1 MRPTPVRVRP
11 TPVRRWLAL
20 GALSLAM
27 LTVGL
32 DMTVLNIAL
41 PTLARDL
48 HAGTSALQ
56 WFSTAYTLTLAGVM
70 LPAGALGDRFGRKKF
85 VFGALVV
92 FGAASIWCAF
102 ASSSGELILA
112 RVVLGVAASVLMS
125 LSMGMIP
132 VLFPDPAER
141 GRATT
146 VWITAVTLGM
156 PLGPIVG
163 GLLLDHFWWGSV
175 FLVNIP
181 TVVIGALAVGLLVPE
196 TRSRTRR
203 PIDPVS
209 VLLSAAGLVGLTYGL
224 IRFGDKG
231 WGDGTA
237 WATFAAG
244 LVLIVGFVAWERT
257 RQHALADLGLFGDRG
272 FRMGTFFQLIN
283 AFAMFG
289 LFFTIPLYF
298 QSVLGVDS
306 LGSGLRMLPMI
317 GGLLVASNFL
327 EGLRD
332 RIGLKPTLMIGFGV
346 LAVGMGLGA
355 LTGVDTS
362 YGYVAAW
369 MVVVGLGI
377 GLVLPTSMALAV
389 GALTPERAGAGS
401 ALLSALRQAAG
412 TTGVAVLGTVLSTRY
427 HSELGSL
434 NHEPVSDG
442 VGSGV
447 AYADAIGDTL
457 VLHHVQSAF
466 VSGMD
471 LLMVVC
477 AAIAVVGLLL
487 SAAATKGRAT
497 ESEAPAPASE
507 SAPVA

>member
-1 MRPTPVRVRP
+1 MEVTA
-11 TPVRRWLAL
+11 TRRWLAL
-20 GALSLAM
+20 GALALAM

-48 HAGTSALQ
+48 HAGTAALQ

-85 VFGALVV
+85 VFGALVL
-92 FGAASIWCAF
+92 FGGASVWCAF
-102 ASSSGELILA
+102 ASSSTELIMA
-112 RVVLGVAASVLMS
+112 RVLLGVAASVLMS

-181 TVVIGALAVGLLVPE
+181 TVIIGAFAVGLLVPE
-196 TRSRTRR
+196 TRSQTRR

-224 IRFGDKG
+224 IRFGDEG
-231 WGDGTA
+231 WGDGIA
-237 WATFAAG
+237 WATFGAG
-244 LVLIVGFVAWERT
+244 LLLIIGFVAWERT
-257 RQHALADLGLFGDRG
+257 REHALADLSLFGDRG

-327 EGLRD
+327 EGLSD
-332 RIGLKPTLMIGFGV
+332 KIGLKLTLMLGFGA
-346 LAVGMGLGA
+346 LALGMGLGA
-355 LTGVDTS
+355 MTDIDTS
-362 YGYVAAW
+362 YGFVATW

-377 GLVLPTSMALAV
+377 GLVLPTSMSLAV

-427 HSELGSL
+427 HSELGPL
-434 NHEPVSDG
+434 DHEPISDG

-447 AYADAIGDTL
+447 AVADRLGDHSM
-457 VLHHVQSAF
+457 LHDVQTAF
-466 VSGMD
+466 LGGMD
-471 LLMVVC
+471 LLLVVC

-487 SAAATKGRAT
+487 SAVATKSRPA
-497 ESEAPAPASE
+497 ESAAKLPKSE
-507 SAPVA
+507 TAPVA

>member
-1 MRPTPVRVRP
+1 MEVTAA
-11 TPVRRWLAL
+11 RRWMAL
-20 GALSLAM
+20 GALALAM

-41 PTLARDL
+41 PTLANDL
-48 HAGTSALQ
+48 HASTAALQ

-85 VFGALVV
+85 VFGALIL
-92 FGAASIWCAF
+92 FGAASVWCAF
-102 ASSSGELILA
+102 ASSSGELIVA
-112 RVVLGVAASVLMS
+112 RVLLGVAASVLMS

-175 FLVNIP
+175 FLVNLP
-181 TVVIGALAVGLLVPE
+181 TVAIGALAVGLLVPE
-196 TRSRTRR
+196 TRSQTRR
-203 PIDPVS
+203 PIDLVS
-209 VLLSAAGLVGLTYGL
+209 VLLSAAGLVGVTYGL
-224 IRFGDKG
+224 IRFGDEG

-237 WATFAAG
+237 WVTFVVG
-244 LVLIVGFVAWERT
+244 LVLIIGFIAWERT
-257 RQHALADLGLFGDRG
+257 RKHALVDLGLFGNRG

-317 GGLLVASNFL
+317 GGLLVATNFL

-332 RIGLKPTLMIGFGV
+332 KIGLKWTLVIGFAA
-346 LAVGMGLGA
+346 LAIGLGLGA
-355 LTGVDTS
+355 LTGVETS
-362 YGYVAAW
+362 YGFVAAW

-377 GLVLPTSMALAV
+377 GIVLPSSMALAV

-427 HSELGSL
+427 HSELGTL
-434 NHEPVSDG
+434 NREPISDG
-442 VGSGV
+442 VGSGA
-447 AYADAIGDTL
+447 AYADSLGDTSM
-457 VLHHVQSAF
+457 LHHVQSAF

-471 LLMVVC
+471 LLMIVC
-477 AAIAVVGLLL
+477 AGIAVVGLIL
-487 SAAATKGRAT
+487 SAVATKGRTT
-497 ESEAPAPASE
+497 ESEVPLPESE
-507 SAPVA
+507 TVPVA

>member
-1 MRPTPVRVRP
+1 MEVT
-11 TPVRRWLAL
+11 TTRRWLAL
-20 GALSLAM
+20 GALALAM

-48 HAGTSALQ
+48 HAGTAALQ

-70 LPAGALGDRFGRKKF
+70 LPAGALGDRYGRKKF
-85 VFGALVV
+85 VFGALIL

-102 ASSSGELILA
+102 ASSAGELILA
-112 RVVLGVAASVLMS
+112 RVLLGVAASVLMS

-146 VWITAVTLGM
+146 VWITSVTLGM

-163 GLLLDHFWWGSV
+163 GLLLDRFWWGSV

-181 TVVIGALAVGLLVPE
+181 TVIIGALAVGLLVPE
-196 TRSRTRR
+196 TRSKTRR
-203 PIDPVS
+203 PINLVS
-209 VLLSAAGLVGLTYGL
+209 VVLSAAGLVGLTYGL

-237 WATFAAG
+237 WLTFAAG
-244 LVLIVGFVAWERT
+244 VVLIVAFVAWERT
-257 RQHALADLGLFGDRG
+257 REHALADLSLFGDHG
-272 FRMGTFFQLIN
+272 FRMGTFFQLTN

-332 RIGLKPTLMIGFGV
+332 KIGLKLTLMVGFGA
-346 LAVGMGLGA
+346 LAIGMGLGA
-355 LTGVDTS
+355 TTDIDTS
-362 YGYVAAW
+362 YGFVATW
-369 MVVVGLGI
+369 MVIVGLGI

-427 HSELGSL
+427 HSELGTL
-434 NHEPVSDG
+434 NREPISDG

-447 AYADAIGDTL
+447 AVADSLGDQSM
-457 VLHHVQSAF
+457 LHHVQTAF
-466 VSGMD
+466 LSGMD
-471 LLMVVC
+471 LLLVVC
-477 AAIAVVGLLL
+477 AGIAVVGLLL
-487 SAAATKGRAT
+487 SAVATRSST
-497 ESEAPAPASE
+497 SE
-507 SAPVA
+507 SGAKLPEAETAPVA

>member
-1 MRPTPVRVRP
+1 MKVTA
-11 TPVRRWLAL
+11 TRRWLAL
-20 GALSLAM
+20 GALALAM

-41 PTLARDL
+41 PTLAHDM
-48 HAGTSALQ
+48 HAGTAALQ

-70 LPAGALGDRFGRKKF
+70 LPAGALGDRFGRKKV
-85 VFGALVV
+85 VFGALVL
-92 FGAASIWCAF
+92 FGAASVWCAF
-102 ASSSGELILA
+102 ASSSAELISA
-112 RVVLGVAASVLMS
+112 RVLLGVAAAALMS

-163 GLLLDHFWWGSV
+163 GLLLNHFWWGSV

-181 TVVIGALAVGLLVPE
+181 TVIIGALAVGLWMPE
-196 TRSRTRR
+196 SRSLTRR
-203 PIDPVS
+203 PIGLVS
-209 VLLSAAGLVGLTYGL
+209 VALSAAGLVGLTYGL
-224 IRFGDKG
+224 IRFGDEG

-237 WATFAAG
+237 WATFVAG
-244 LVLIVGFVAWERT
+244 LALIAGFVAWERT
-257 RQHALADLGLFGDRG
+257 REHALADLSLFGDRG
-272 FRMGTFFQLIN
+272 FSMGTLYQLIN

-317 GGLLVASNFL
+317 GGLLVATNFL

-332 RIGLKPTLMIGFGV
+332 KIGLKATLMIGFAV
-346 LAVGMGLGA
+346 LAAGMGLGS
-355 LTGVDTS
+355 LTGTGTS
-362 YGYVAAW
+362 YGFVATW
-369 MVVVGLGI
+369 MVIVGLGI

-389 GALTPERAGAGS
+389 GALSPERAGAGS

-427 HSELGSL
+427 HSELGPL
-434 NHEPVSDG
+434 NHKPVSEG

-447 AYADAIGDTL
+447 AVADSLGDATM
-457 VLHHVQSAF
+457 LHDVQTAF
-466 VSGMD
+466 MSGMD
-471 LLMVVC
+471 LLLIVC
-477 AAIAVVGLLL
+477 AGIAVAGLVL
-487 SAAATKGRAT
+487 AAVTTKSRTA
-497 ESEAPAPASE
+497 EAGAQLPEAE
-507 SAPVA
+507 SAPIA

>member
-1 MRPTPVRVRP
+1 MEVTAA
-11 TPVRRWLAL
+11 RRWLAL
-20 GALSLAM
+20 GALALAM

-48 HAGTSALQ
+48 HADTTALQ

-70 LPAGALGDRFGRKKF
+70 LPAGALGDRIGRKKV
-85 VFGALVV
+85 VFGALVL
-92 FGAASIWCAF
+92 FGGASIWCAF
-102 ASSSGELILA
+102 ASSSGELIAA
-112 RVVLGVAASVLMS
+112 RVLLGVSAAALMS

-181 TVVIGALAVGLLVPE
+181 TVIVGALAVGLWMPE
-196 TRSRTRR
+196 SRSRVRR

-209 VLLSAAGLVGLTYGL
+209 VALSAAGLVGLTYGL
-224 IRFGDKG
+224 IRFGDEG

-237 WATFAAG
+237 WGTLVAG
-244 LVLIVGFVAWERT
+244 LALIAGFVAWERT
-257 RQHALADLGLFGDRG
+257 REHALADLSLFGDRG
-272 FRMGTFFQLIN
+272 FRMGTVYQLIN

-332 RIGLKPTLMIGFGV
+332 KIGLKVTLMIGFAV
-346 LAVGMGLGA
+346 LAVGMGLGS
-355 LTGVDTS
+355 LTGIGTS
-362 YGYVAAW
+362 YGFVAAW
-369 MVVVGLGI
+369 MAVVGLGI

-427 HSELGSL
+427 HSELGPL
-434 NHEPVSDG
+434 NRRPISDG

-447 AYADAIGDTL
+447 AEADSLGDASML
-457 VLHHVQSAF
+457 RHVQTAF
-466 VSGMD
+466 VGGMD
-471 LLMVVC
+471 LLLIVC
-477 AAIAVVGLLL
+477 AGIAVVGLLL
-487 SAAATKGRAT
+487 SAVTTKSRTISESGAQLP
-497 ESEAPAPASE
+497 ESESV
-507 SAPVA
+507 SVA

>member
-1 MRPTPVRVRP
+1 MEVTAA
-11 TPVRRWLAL
+11 RRWLAL
-20 GALSLAM
+20 GALALAM

-48 HAGTSALQ
+48 GASTAALQ

-85 VFGALVV
+85 VFGALVL

-112 RVVLGVAASVLMS
+112 RVLLGVAASVLMA

-132 VLFPDPAER
+132 VLFPVPAER
-141 GRATT
+141 ARATT

-163 GLLLDHFWWGSV
+163 GLLLNHFWWGSV

-196 TRSRTRR
+196 SRSQTRR
-203 PIDPVS
+203 PISPVS
-209 VLLSAAGLVGLTYGL
+209 VALSAAGLVGLTYGL
-224 IRFGDKG
+224 IRFGDEG
-231 WGDGTA
+231 WGDGAA

-244 LVLIVGFVAWERT
+244 IALIGGFVAWERT
-257 RQHALADLGLFGDRG
+257 REHALADLSLFGDRG
-272 FRMGTFFQLIN
+272 FRMGTVFQLIN

-317 GGLLVASNFL
+317 GGLLVASNLL

-332 RIGLKPTLMIGFGV
+332 KIGLKATLVIGFGL
-346 LAVGMGLGA
+346 LAVGMGFGA
-355 LTGVDTS
+355 LTDVDTA
-362 YGYVAAW
+362 YWFVAAW
-369 MVVVGLGI
+369 MAVVGLGI

-389 GALTPERAGAGS
+389 GALSPERAGAGS

-427 HSELGSL
+427 HSALGPL

-442 VGSGV
+442 VGAGV
-447 AYADAIGDTL
+447 AVAHSLGNKAMLLD
-457 VLHHVQSAF
+457 VQTAF
-466 VSGMD
+466 VSGMN
-471 LLMVVC
+471 LLMLVC
-477 AAIAVVGLLL
+477 AGIAAVGLVL
-487 SAAATKGRAT
+487 AAVTTKNPTDAAGAELP
-497 ESEAPAPASE
+497 ESEST
-507 SAPVA
+507 PVA

>member
-1 MRPTPVRVRP
+1 MELAAP
-11 TPVRRWLAL
+11 RRWLAL
-20 GALSLAM
+20 GALALAM

-48 HAGTSALQ
+48 HAGTAALQ

-85 VFGALVV
+85 VFGALVL
-92 FGAASIWCAF
+92 FGAASVWCAF

-112 RVVLGVAASVLMS
+112 RVLLGLAASVLMS

-196 TRSRTRR
+196 TRSQTRR
-203 PIDPVS
+203 PIDLVS
-209 VLLSAAGLVGLTYGL
+209 VVLSAAGLVGLTYGL
-224 IRFGDKG
+224 IRFGDEG

-237 WATFAAG
+237 WATFVAG
-244 LVLIVGFVAWERT
+244 LVLIAGFVGWERT
-257 RQHALADLGLFGDRG
+257 REHALADLGLFGDRG
-272 FRMGTFFQLIN
+272 FRMGTFFQLTN

-332 RIGLKPTLMIGFGV
+332 KIGLKLTLMLGFGA
-346 LAVGMGLGA
+346 LAAGMAWGA
-355 LTGVDTS
+355 FTDLDTS
-362 YGYVAAW
+362 YGVVAAW

-434 NHEPVSDG
+434 DREPISDG

-447 AYADAIGDTL
+447 AVAGALGDQSM
-457 VLHHVQSAF
+457 LHQVRTAF
-466 VSGMD
+466 LSGMD
-471 LLMVVC
+471 LLLAVC
-477 AAIAVVGLLL
+477 AGIAVAGLVL
-487 SAAATKGRAT
+487 SAVAVRNRAA
-497 ESEAPAPASE
+497 ESAGELPEPE